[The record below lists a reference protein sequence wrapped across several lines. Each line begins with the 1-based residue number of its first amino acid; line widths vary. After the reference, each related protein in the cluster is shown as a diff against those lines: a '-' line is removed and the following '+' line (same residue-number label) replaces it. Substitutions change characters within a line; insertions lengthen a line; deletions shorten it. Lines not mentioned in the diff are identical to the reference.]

1 MTQSVMFHRVNSAPR
16 KSLFERMSDL
26 EREKLA
32 FVPRHRQQRTRK
44 RMSFLR
50 RMRRTNEVLSSSLL
64 AELVRGV
71 VDVIR
76 FFYMPPGGEGQMS
89 WSENKRKQVGKS
101 CPAAAN
107 LCADSL
113 SVSLVF
119 RTALEGLIFFLIS
132 SRTSSLDVNQPADFW
147 LCTCGWRKTLL
158 TPAST
163 TPGVTLIGQFH
174 LVTSKFII

>member
-1 MTQSVMFHRVNSAPR
+1 MFYRVNSAPS

-32 FVPRHRQQRTRK
+32 FVPRHHQQHRTRK

-76 FFYMPPGGEGQMS
+76 FFYIPPGV
-89 WSENKRKQVGKS
+89 KGK
-101 CPAAAN
+101 C
-107 LCADSL
+107 
-113 SVSLVF
+113 
-119 RTALEGLIFFLIS
+119 
-132 SRTSSLDVNQPADFW
+132 LD
-147 LCTCGWRKTLL
+147 
-158 TPAST
+158 
-163 TPGVTLIGQFH
+163 
-174 LVTSKFII
+174 